1 MLVSTGSNGSFEASG
16 LIAGFSPR
24 IYKRGRE
31 TPFDKDQSD
40 NNGSNQGTTSS
51 KKNQLIRRLE
61 RELHEAD
68 IAEEVAADAFHR
80 YENLKHRQEML
91 ALKGKAISGEKHS
104 EQRQQE
110 LKKEWDA
117 ALEKFV
123 LLREKLQTESATPS
137 RDRKHSID
145 DPGSSTSGRGR
156 KHSVIEPNPCTTKQS
171 RKLPSDKEQ
180 PRENRELIRQL
191 VKNSKLLML
200 QSRMRGFICEKVER
214 LEQQLQEVRSIT
226 PKQSRKHSIDDPG
239 SSTSGRGRK
248 HSVIEPNPCT
258 TKQSR
263 KLPSDKEQ
271 PRENRELIRQLV
283 KELEAADAAETAA
296 CEASYAY
303 RVIEYEQKR
312 LISQGKPI
320 IGKKHS
326 GIHQC
331 RLGNQWQTAWKKVE
345 RLEQQ
350 LQEARSITPK
360 QSRKHSI
367 DDPGSSTSG
376 RGRKH
381 SVIEPN
387 PCTTKQ
393 SRKLPSD
400 KEQPRENR
408 ELIRQL
414 VKELE
419 AADAAETAACEA
431 SYAYRVIE
439 YEQKRLISQ
448 GKPIIG
454 KKHSGIHQ
462 CRLDNQ
468 WQTTG
473 KKVEHLEQQLQEARS
488 ITPKQSRKHSIDD
501 PGSSTSGRGRKH
513 SIVRHHSD
521 TDSDQGIAPAKKHR
535 PTHQL
540 DINLENAER
549 ARVAA
554 CNSYYEYKATR
565 LEQKK
570 LKSNGQ
576 KISGKKYSSRTE
588 HELKEKCRKA
598 SKAKHYMI
606 RQLEGTNGNTPS
618 RSRKHSV
625 VRHHSDTDSDQE
637 TLSRKKYRKL
647 VRKLKRRIKEYRR
660 RQKDVCKEYREHQ
673 FFVSKQQSRLTRGK
687 SVSKSF
693 YDLEDLEKLE
703 RKCKRAGRRVEYL
716 EQKLRKLMGESDSD
730 SD

>member
-191 VKNSKLLML
+191 VKELEAADAAETAA
-200 QSRMRGFICEKVER
+200 CEASYAYRVIEYEQKRLISQGKPIIGKKHSGIHQCRLDNQWQTTGKKVER

-331 RLGNQWQTAWKKVE
+331 RLDNQWQTTGKKVE

-350 LQEARSITPK
+350 LQEVRSITPK

-473 KKVEHLEQQLQEARS
+473 KKVERLEQQLQEVRS

-513 SIVRHHSD
+513 SVIEPNPCTTKQSRKLPSD
-521 TDSDQGIAPAKKHR
+521 KEQPR
-535 PTHQL
+535 
-540 DINLENAER
+540 ENR
-549 ARVAA
+549 
-554 CNSYYEYKATR
+554 
-565 LEQKK
+565 
-570 LKSNGQ
+570 
-576 KISGKKYSSRTE
+576 
-588 HELKEKCRKA
+588 EL
-598 SKAKHYMI
+598 I
-606 RQLEGTNGNTPS
+606 RQLVKELEAADAAETAACEASYAYRVIEYEQKRLISQGKPIIGK
-618 RSRKHSV
+618 KHSGIHQC
-625 VRHHSDTDSDQE
+625 RLDNQWQT
-637 TLSRKKYRKL
+637 TGKK
-647 VRKLKRRIKEYRR
+647 
-660 RQKDVCKEYREHQ
+660 
-673 FFVSKQQSRLTRGK
+673 
-687 SVSKSF
+687 
-693 YDLEDLEKLE
+693 
-703 RKCKRAGRRVEYL
+703 
-716 EQKLRKLMGESDSD
+716 
-730 SD
+730 

>member
-1 MLVSTGSNGSFEASG
+1 MAN
-16 LIAGFSPR
+16 
-24 IYKRGRE
+24 Y
-31 TPFDKDQSD
+31 
-40 NNGSNQGTTSS
+40 
-51 KKNQLIRRLE
+51 
-61 RELHEAD
+61 
-68 IAEEVAADAFHR
+68 
-80 YENLKHRQEML
+80 
-91 ALKGKAISGEKHS
+91 
-104 EQRQQE
+104 
-110 LKKEWDA
+110 
-117 ALEKFV
+117 
-123 LLREKLQTESATPS
+123 
-137 RDRKHSID
+137 RK
-145 DPGSSTSGRGR
+145 
-156 KHSVIEPNPCTTKQS
+156 
-171 RKLPSDKEQ
+171 
-180 PRENRELIRQL
+180 
-191 VKNSKLLML
+191 
-200 QSRMRGFICEKVER
+200 KVER

-350 LQEARSITPK
+350 LQEVRSITPKQSRKHSIDDPGSSTSGRGRKHSVIEPNPCTTKQSRKLPSDKEQPRENRELIRQLVKELEAADAAETAACEASYAYRVIEYEQKRKKVERLEQQLQEVRSITPK

-473 KKVEHLEQQLQEARS
+473 KK
-488 ITPKQSRKHSIDD
+488 
-501 PGSSTSGRGRKH
+501 
-513 SIVRHHSD
+513 
-521 TDSDQGIAPAKKHR
+521 
-535 PTHQL
+535 
-540 DINLENAER
+540 
-549 ARVAA
+549 
-554 CNSYYEYKATR
+554 
-565 LEQKK
+565 
-570 LKSNGQ
+570 
-576 KISGKKYSSRTE
+576 
-588 HELKEKCRKA
+588 
-598 SKAKHYMI
+598 
-606 RQLEGTNGNTPS
+606 
-618 RSRKHSV
+618 
-625 VRHHSDTDSDQE
+625 
-637 TLSRKKYRKL
+637 
-647 VRKLKRRIKEYRR
+647 
-660 RQKDVCKEYREHQ
+660 
-673 FFVSKQQSRLTRGK
+673 
-687 SVSKSF
+687 
-693 YDLEDLEKLE
+693 
-703 RKCKRAGRRVEYL
+703 
-716 EQKLRKLMGESDSD
+716 
-730 SD
+730 

>member
-110 LKKEWDA
+110 LKKEWGA

-137 RDRKHSID
+137 RD
-145 DPGSSTSGRGR
+145 
-156 KHSVIEPNPCTTKQS
+156 
-171 RKLPSDKEQ
+171 
-180 PRENRELIRQL
+180 
-191 VKNSKLLML
+191 
-200 QSRMRGFICEKVER
+200 
-214 LEQQLQEVRSIT
+214 
-226 PKQSRKHSIDDPG
+226 RKHSIDDPG

-331 RLGNQWQTAWKKVE
+331 RLDNQWQTTGKKVE

-350 LQEARSITPK
+350 LQEARLATP
-360 QSRKHSI
+360 SRDRKHSI

-473 KKVEHLEQQLQEARS
+473 KKVEHLEQQLQEARLA
-488 ITPKQSRKHSIDD
+488 TPKQSRKHSIDD